1 MGRPASGLDEYLDW
15 QERLESYKS
24 SGLSVDE
31 FCLSEGI
38 AKSNYYRWLDRLK
51 NGLPEEM
58 VEESAARKRIESGGA
73 AFVPIS
79 LKASRILTT
88 QSTYKAIAGRA
99 NGARST
105 GTM

>member
-1 MGRPASGLDEYLDW
+1 MKFTFYANHNLKTNVRILT
-15 QERLESYKS
+15 
-24 SGLSVDE
+24 
-31 FCLSEGI
+31 
-38 AKSNYYRWLDRLK
+38 NTTLK

-88 QSTYKAIAGRA
+88 QSTYKAIVVAAR
-99 NGARST
+99 NARST